1 MSAILALTILPS
13 FAAAHTLAPV
23 ALIFEEV
30 RIIGIV
36 RIYESVA
43 GRITLDKLFGVTT
56 DLRGRA
62 RSTHDA
68 VKHFAVFIAENHRKA
83 TVTAGATALRSHT
96 SAATTALVSL
106 VFLTSRTPA
115 T

>member
-1 MSAILALTILPS
+1 MMSAILALTILPS

-30 RIIGIV
+30 RVIRIV
-36 RIYESVA
+36 RIDESIA
-43 GRITLDKLFGVTT
+43 GRITLDKLFGITA

-62 RSTHDA
+62 SSTNNA
-68 VKHFAVFIAENHRKA
+68 VKHFAVLIAEDHRIA
-83 TVTAGATALRSHT
+83 TVTAGATALRAHT
-96 SAATTALVSL
+96 AAATTTL